1 MPRRAQPGASPGTL
15 IVDPEA
21 PKPVITMMSY
31 GPDRFEERTLESLD
45 PIKESLQKWP
55 VTWINVEGLGDAHT
69 IRKLGEIFGFH
80 RLALEDVIN
89 VHQRAKVDEFGDH
102 LYVVVRMVDNEER
115 TRTEQ
120 LSVFLG
126 TNYVLMFQEYP
137 GDCFRAVRDRIRK
150 KLGRIRTAGP
160 DYLMYALLDTNLDSY
175 FPYLEEVGENLE
187 TLEDEVLSNPKR
199 ETVSKIHNVKRELLS
214 LRRAVWPQRDALQTL
229 FRETHPLI
237 TRETQ
242 LYLRDGYDHVIQ
254 IIDLIETYRELG
266 SDLIDIHLS
275 SASNRMNEVMKLLT
289 IISTIFIPLTFI
301 VGLYGMNFRTNLSP
315 WNMPELEWYWGYPFV
330 WGVMLATTGIM
341 LYIFRR
347 RGWLGA
353 RPDSPASEPPP
364 TSDDGRRRDGGG
376 I

>member
-1 MPRRAQPGASPGTL
+1 
-15 IVDPEA
+15 
-21 PKPVITMMSY
+21 MMSY
-31 GPDRFEERTLESLD
+31 GPDRFEERTLDSLD

-55 VTWINVEGLGDAHT
+55 VTWINVEGLGDAET
-69 IRKLGEIFGFH
+69 VAKLGEIFGFH

-102 LYVVVRMVDNEER
+102 LYVVVRMVDYDER

-120 LSVFLG
+120 LSLFLG
-126 TNYVLMFQEYP
+126 KNYVLMFQEHP
-137 GDCFRAVRDRIRK
+137 GDCFRSVRDRIRK
-150 KLGRIRTAGP
+150 KLGRIRTSGP

-214 LRRAVWPQRDALQTL
+214 LRRAVWPQREALQTL

-301 VGLYGMNFRTNLSP
+301 VGLYGMNFRTDRSP

-330 WGVMLATTGIM
+330 WGVMLVTTGIM

-347 RGWLGA
+347 RGWLGP
-353 RPDSPASEPPP
+353 RPDAPTDGSETAPVR
-364 TSDDGRRRDGGG
+364 DDGRRHEGGG